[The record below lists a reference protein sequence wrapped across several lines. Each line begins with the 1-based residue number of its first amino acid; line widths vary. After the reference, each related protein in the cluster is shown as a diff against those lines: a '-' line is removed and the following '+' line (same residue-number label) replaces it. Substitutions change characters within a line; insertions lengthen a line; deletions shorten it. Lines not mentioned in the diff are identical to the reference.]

1 MPKIIN
7 NQNVSILTISQLTR
21 FKCIQVLFIMI
32 QRQTYKNIKEWII
45 VEGSQLKADAD
56 KNKDNIKQFIAE
68 IKTQVHFTI
77 KYIEYTGKK
86 LGGLRNVGN
95 TSCSGDIIVCM
106 DDDDYYPRERV
117 EEAVKKLTFSNYLIG
132 GVSDIY
138 MYDVFLDKLFKFNKG
153 FLNNHSTNNC
163 MAYKKKYLLDHKHD
177 PNKEFAE
184 EGHFTF
190 NFTSP
195 LVKLDPRKTIICIS
209 HDINT
214 VSKTYFCL
222 GALDG
227 TIKILD
233 EIKEPI
239 TNYIEEDIFQK
250 MKALY
255 KIEESAVSFM

>member
-1 MPKIIN
+1 
-7 NQNVSILTISQLTR
+7 
-21 FKCIQVLFIMI
+21 MI

-45 VEGSQLKADAD
+45 VEGSQLKTDAD

-68 IKTQVHFTI
+68 IKTQVNFTI

-95 TSCSGDIIVCM
+95 KSCSGDIMVCM
-106 DDDDYYPRERV
+106 DDD
-117 EEAVKKLTFSNYLIG
+117 
-132 GVSDIY
+132 
-138 MYDVFLDKLFKFNKG
+138 
-153 FLNNHSTNNC
+153 NHSTNNC
-163 MAYKKKYLLDHKHD
+163 MAYKKKYLLDHTYD
-177 PNKEFAE
+177 PDKEFAE

-195 LVKLDPRKTIICIS
+195 LVKLDPRKTVICIS

-222 GALDG
+222 GSIDG
-227 TIKILD
+227 SLNILD

-239 TNYIEEDIFQK
+239 TNYIEEDIYKQ

-255 KIEESAVSFM
+255 IK